1 MINPDFLIIGAPKAA
16 TTTLSIMLREHPDV
30 AFARIKE
37 PHFFSNPNQF
47 ALGWPW
53 YRSLFDHRQPGQIL
67 GEASTSY
74 SRIRSYPKVVRR
86 IQRYLPDVKI
96 IYMVRNPLDR
106 IRSAYIE
113 RLSEPGFPEAYSTL
127 EEALCNIPAMI
138 DSSRHFEIYNA
149 YRQRFPQ
156 ENIKIIWFEE
166 LMAETD
172 RVFIDLC
179 SFLGIAQVNPV
190 DVDQGSINS
199 RESVVGRIEKI
210 GRSIEHINLDW
221 TDKARALV
229 LEEIGN
235 DMKQFLEYSGRSE
248 SHWIDLS
255 KHRT

>member
-1 MINPDFLIIGAPKAA
+1 
-16 TTTLSIMLREHPDV
+16 MLREHPDV
-30 AFARIKE
+30 AFAKIKE

-53 YRSLFDHRQPGQIL
+53 YRSLFDHKKPGHIL

-113 RLSEPGFPEAYSTL
+113 RLSEPGFGESYDSL
-127 EEALCNIPAMI
+127 EEALPEIPAMI
-138 DSSRHFEIYNA
+138 DSSRHFEVYNA
-149 YRQRFPQ
+149 YRHRFPQ

-172 RVFIDLC
+172 RVFKDLC
-179 SFLGIAQVNPV
+179 RFLGIRPQSPAK
-190 DVDQGSINS
+190 VDQDDINS
-199 RESVVGRIEKI
+199 QNSVEGRIRKI
-210 GRSIEHINLDW
+210 GRSIDDVNLEW
-221 TDKARALV
+221 TDKATAFV
-229 LEEIGN
+229 LREIEN
-235 DMKQFLEYSGRSE
+235 DMKQFLEYFGRPANY
-248 SHWIDLS
+248 WMDLS
-255 KHRT
+255 DFGHDRSILDGG

>member
-1 MINPDFLIIGAPKAA
+1 
-16 TTTLSIMLREHPDV
+16 
-30 AFARIKE
+30 
-37 PHFFSNPNQF
+37 
-47 ALGWPW
+47 
-53 YRSLFDHRQPGQIL
+53 
-67 GEASTSY
+67 
-74 SRIRSYPKVVRR
+74 
-86 IQRYLPDVKI
+86 
-96 IYMVRNPLDR
+96 MVRNPLDR

-127 EEALCNIPAMI
+127 EEALYKIPAMI
-138 DSSRHFEIYNA
+138 DSSRHFEVYNA
-149 YRQRFPQ
+149 YKQRFPQ

-221 TDKARALV
+221 TDKAKALV
-229 LEEIGN
+229 LDEIGN